1 MQEMRWKQR
10 FDNYLK
16 ALQTLDAA
24 MALARERGLSI
35 LEQQGVIQGF
45 QYTHELAW
53 NVFKDYLEHQGIF
66 GLVGSRD
73 ATRSAFKN
81 GLIAQGEVWMQMI
94 VDRNRTVHTYDQ
106 TRAQTIADAISGRYY
121 PAFKE
126 MAERFLR
133 LYQQPEDGEP

>member
-1 MQEMRWKQR
+1 MQDVRWKQR

-24 MALARERGLSI
+24 MALARERGLST
-35 LEQQGVIQGF
+35 LEQQGLIQGF
-45 QYTHELAW
+45 EYTHELAW

-81 GLIAQGEVWMQMI
+81 GLIEQGEVWMQMI
-94 VDRNRTVHTYDQ
+94 ADRNLTSHTYDQ
-106 TRAQTIADAISGRYY
+106 TRAQAIVDAITGQYY
-121 PAFKE
+121 PAFKA
-126 MAERFLR
+126 MAERFAQ
-133 LYQQPEDGEP
+133 LYQQSEGSP

>member
-1 MQEMRWKQR
+1 MMREIRWKQR

-24 MALARERGLSI
+24 MALARERGLST
-35 LEQQGVIQGF
+35 LEQQGLIQGF
-45 QYTHELAW
+45 EYTHELAW

-81 GLIAQGEVWMQMI
+81 GLITQGDIWMQMI
-94 VDRNRTVHTYDQ
+94 SDRSMTSHTYNQ
-106 TRAQTIADAISGRYY
+106 IRAQTIAAAIAEWYY

-126 MAERFLR
+126 MAERFTR
-133 LYQQPEDGEP
+133 LYQQPVDDP